1 MMTVLRHILDQ
12 VEPVFKENPYR
23 FFTEH
28 DIHSELALITTNLLS
43 NEGSLFVKTK
53 DGNQVG
59 RVHHE
64 YPTPFR
70 CLMEHYNFRMVT
82 EDEFKREKLK
92 NPRFAAKRGRIDLVV
107 LNSDYVS
114 SNTLNIV
121 SGKRYKDLLESA
133 TQQKFPALDL
143 AIEVV
148 YHPTMDERPHAGIM
162 KRRVESI
169 VQDYE
174 KLLALMKFRQ
184 IDDLPFCKEAA
195 MLFFSNTGYRVELE
209 RTLSSIKTDEKV
221 SLSSFICPK
230 TA

>member
-1 MMTVLRHILDQ
+1 MTALQYILNRI
-12 VEPVFKENPYR
+12 ETVFEESPYR
-23 FFTEH
+23 FFTEN

-53 DGNQVG
+53 DGNRVG

-82 EDEFKREKLK
+82 EDEFKQEKQK
-92 NPRFAAKRGRIDLVV
+92 NPRFSAKRGRIDLVM
-107 LNSDYVS
+107 LNSDYIS

-121 SGKRYKDLLESA
+121 SGKRYKDLLESVK
-133 TQQKFPALDL
+133 QQKFPALDL

-148 YHPTMDERPHAGIM
+148 YHPTLDEKPHTGIM

-169 VQDYE
+169 AQDYQ
-174 KLLALMKFRQ
+174 KLAALMKLRQ
-184 IDDLPFCKEAA
+184 INDLPFCKEAA
-195 MLFFSNTGYRVELE
+195 MLFFSNTCYRVELE
-209 RTLSSIKTDEKV
+209 RTLSSIKIDDKV
-221 SLSSFICPK
+221 AFSSFVYPQ
-230 TA
+230 TT

>member
-1 MMTVLRHILDQ
+1 MTILQ
-12 VEPVFKENPYR
+12 YILNRIETVFKESPYR

-53 DGNQVG
+53 DDNRVG

-82 EDEFKREKLK
+82 EDEFKQEKQK

-133 TQQKFPALDL
+133 NQQRFPALDL

-148 YHPTMDERPHAGIM
+148 YHPTLDEKPHTGIM
-162 KRRVESI
+162 KRRVRSI
-169 VQDYE
+169 VQDYQ
-174 KLLALMKFRQ
+174 KLVALMKLRQ
-184 IDDLPFCKEAA
+184 VNDLSFCKEAA

-209 RTLSSIKTDEKV
+209 GTLSSIKIDEKV
-221 SLSSFICPK
+221 AFSSFVYSKI
-230 TA
+230 A

>member
-1 MMTVLRHILDQ
+1 MKT
-12 VEPVFKENPYR
+12 PVSLLSYLQNRIEDTFARYPHR

-28 DIHSELALITTNLLS
+28 DIHSELASIATVFLNDKDR
-43 NEGSLFVKTK
+43 LFAETK
-53 DGNQVG
+53 DHHQVG

-70 CLMEHYNFRMVT
+70 CLMEHYSFRMVT
-82 EDEFKREKLK
+82 EDEFKQEKQK

-107 LNSDYVS
+107 LNSDYIS

-133 TQQKFPALDL
+133 NQQEFPAFDL

-148 YHPTMDERPHAGIM
+148 YHPTLDEKPHTGIM

-169 VQDYE
+169 VQDYQ
-174 KLLALMKFRQ
+174 KLVALMKFRQ
-184 IDDLPFCKEAA
+184 VNDLSFCKEAA
-195 MLFFSNTGYRVELE
+195 MLFFSNTDYKVELE
-209 RTLSSIKTDEKV
+209 RTLSSVKIDDKV
-221 SLSSFICPK
+221 AFHKFLN
-230 TA
+230 